1 MSIPIRSVKTD
12 AFTME
17 YFCFGRGG
25 KPLVILP
32 GLSVQSV
39 MGAADAVAGAY
50 QTLAEDFT
58 VYLFDR
64 RKDVPSPYSVRD
76 MARDTAEA
84 FRVLGLRDVCLFG
97 ASQGGMIA
105 IVLAAEH
112 PELVS
117 RMVLGSTSAH
127 VKDAQYRVI
136 DEWVRLARAGDRA
149 GLYLSFGR
157 EIYPPA
163 VFESSREA
171 LLAAAETVTE
181 ADLARFIVLAE
192 GTRGFDAVEDLAAI
206 RCPVLAVGVYEDP
219 VLDADATMEI
229 AERLDQ
235 RPDFRL
241 YLYTGYGHAAF
252 DTAPDYRQRLL
263 RFFRGQDAP
272 LPAPS
277 AGEKN
282 LTDEDGGGNP

>member
-17 YFCFGRGG
+17 YFCFGRGA

-84 FRVLGLRDVCLFG
+84 FRVLGLKDVCLFG

-105 IVLAAEH
+105 QVIAIEH
-112 PELVS
+112 PELVGK
-117 RMVLGSTSAH
+117 MALGSTSAH
-127 VKDAQYRVI
+127 VQPAQFRVLENWI
-136 DEWVRLARAGDRA
+136 RLAREKDAE

-157 EIYPPA
+157 EIYPPK
-163 VFESSREA
+163 VFEQAREA
-171 LLAAAETVTE
+171 LIDAAKSVTE
-181 ADLARFIVLAE
+181 EDLARFICLAE
-192 GTRGFDAVEDLAAI
+192 GTRDFNVADELHKI
-206 RCPVLAVGVYEDP
+206 QCPVLAVGVYEDG

-229 AERLDQ
+229 AENLDD
-235 RPDFRL
+235 RGDFRL
-241 YLYTGYGHAAF
+241 YMYVGYGHAAF
-252 DTAPDYRQRLL
+252 DTAPDYRKRLL
-263 RFFRGQDAP
+263 DFF
-272 LPAPS
+272 LS
-277 AGEKN
+277 
-282 LTDEDGGGNP
+282 